1 MANYKKPDYK
11 NLYPDI
17 SNEIV
22 SFLKKS
28 DRKMEYQ
35 EYDLK
40 RERFVYDYRQQKA
53 VFIPSR
59 EDSLERLM
67 ENYVQFEDKNE
78 NPENL
83 VVYCIMVEK
92 MHHCLGLLAE
102 EEFKLIEALYFNDYS
117 ERDMANLL
125 HISQT
130 AIHKRKVKILDKL
143 KKLME
148 K

>member
-1 MANYKKPDYK
+1 
-11 NLYPDI
+11 
-17 SNEIV
+17 
-22 SFLKKS
+22 
-28 DRKMEYQ
+28 
-35 EYDLK
+35 
-40 RERFVYDYRQQKA
+40 
-53 VFIPSR
+53 
-59 EDSLERLM
+59 M

-78 NPENL
+78 NLENL